1 MIYRLLYK
9 YKQTGDRQMTD
20 LYDEAVS
27 MTGYGD
33 TVEFLK
39 RQGYTIKR
47 NRESIIQIIP
57 PDNLGLKTYNVTAI
71 EVNTPEDIPEELR
84 EYLDFEDLKG
94 GTIYNEVE
102 VLTEAHEDFKERLLN
117 VMRSLNS

>member
-1 MIYRLLYK
+1 M
-9 YKQTGDRQMTD
+9 QD

-47 NRESIIQIIP
+47 NRESITEIIP
-57 PDNLGLKTYNVTAI
+57 PDNLGLKTYEVTAI
-71 EVNTPEDIPEELR
+71 KVNTPEDIPEEYR
-84 EYLDFEDLKG
+84 EHLDFEDLKG

-102 VLTEAHEDFKERLLN
+102 VLTEAHEDFKERLFN
-117 VMRSLNS
+117 VMHSLNS

>member
-1 MIYRLLYK
+1 M
-9 YKQTGDRQMTD
+9 QD

-33 TVEFLK
+33 TVEFLE

-47 NRESIIQIIP
+47 NRESITQIIP
-57 PDNLGLKTYNVTAI
+57 PKNFNIGTYEVTAI
-71 EVNTPEDIPEELR
+71 KVNTPEDIPEELR
-84 EYLDFEDLKG
+84 DYLDFEDLKG

-102 VLTEAHEDFKERLLN
+102 VLTQAHEDFKERLLN
-117 VMRSLNS
+117 VMHSLNS

>member
-1 MIYRLLYK
+1 M
-9 YKQTGDRQMTD
+9 QD
-20 LYDEAVS
+20 LYDKAVS

-39 RQGYTIKR
+39 SQGYTIKR
-47 NRESIIQIIP
+47 NRYSITQIIP

-71 EVNTPEDIPEELR
+71 EVNTPEDIPEEYR
-84 EYLDFEDLKG
+84 DHLDFEDLKG

-102 VLTEAHEDFKERLLN
+102 ILTKAHEDFKERLLN
-117 VMRSLNS
+117 IMRSLNG